1 MSISLIGALVGL
13 IIGVASL
20 VFSRMLAQR
29 VDLPETRQ
37 ALRISGIIQLIF
49 FPVAG
54 WFIAPLLFGSV
65 E

>member
-1 MSISLIGALVGL
+1 MSVALIGGLAGLV
-13 IIGVASL
+13 IGIASL
-20 VFSRMLAQR
+20 VFSRMLAGR

-54 WFIAPLLFGSV
+54 WFIAPLLFGD
-65 E
+65 